1 MQLTRKQIIDHL
13 LRNHFTTATELS
25 SSLNVT
31 AANIRHHLGELKKQ
45 EIIETFG
52 KLPGKGRGRPQQLY
66 RLSTNTLEHN
76 LANLSKVLLKFV
88 FANSSADDLDEKIN
102 KIASIMGLEF
112 GSYPNLFQRLN
123 QLVRWLNKR
132 HYQAR
137 WEASP
142 TGPRVFLGHCPYSAI
157 IDTNPEIC
165 MLDRALISNSVGI
178 QVTQVVKL
186 ERNPKGAR
194 QCIFL
199 SKSTN
204 NQEPG

>member
-1 MQLTRKQIIDHL
+1 MQITLKQIIDHL
-13 LRNHFTTATELS
+13 SRNHFTTASELS
-25 SSLNVT
+25 STLNVT

-66 RLSTNTLEHN
+66 RLSRNTLEHN
-76 LANLSKVLLKFV
+76 LANLSEALLKFV
-88 FANSSADDLDEKIN
+88 LDNSSADDLQTQMY

-123 QLVRWLNKR
+123 QLARWLNKR

-142 TGPRVFLGHCPYSAI
+142 TGPRVFLGHCPYSEI
-157 IDTNPEIC
+157 IDSNPEIC
-165 MLDRALISNSVGI
+165 MLDQALISNLIGI
-178 QVTQVVKL
+178 QVTQVEKL
-186 ERNPKGAR
+186 ERNLNGAR
-194 QCIFL
+194 YCVFI
-199 SKSTN
+199 SN
-204 NQEPG
+204 